1 MPRIL
6 LSGCRLTLP
15 VLRYALPMKR
25 KVGTFLLP
33 LFAAAICP
41 RLCPLISRK
50 KKNCQFPR
58 AAGSFTQHSALLST
72 RLNVAQEVYLSIR
85 ALMLLALVLASAAAF
100 ADREPVLKQIAL
112 PHPYYYREMY
122 LPQLTTG
129 PSSVSWSPDSKEVVY
144 SMAGSLWRQQLDS
157 NTAVQLTDGPGY
169 DYQPDWSRDGRWIV
183 YATYYKDAIEL
194 RALDLQN
201 GQSKQLTSGGN
212 VNLEPRFSPDGKR
225 VAFVSTAYHG
235 RFHIFAG
242 DFDNGTFSNVQRLT
256 GETRSPLP
264 RYYYSQFDTEISPTW
279 SPDGSEL
286 IFISNRGHIYGSGG
300 FWRMKAQPAAEA
312 REIDYEETTWKAR
325 PDWSPDG
332 TRLVYS
338 SYLGRQWNQL
348 WLIPAAGGD
357 AFPLT
362 YGEYDNTAPR
372 WSPDGQ
378 HIAFISNRGGN
389 TSLWIVNAFGGAQRQ
404 LQVGQRG
411 YLKPMGRL
419 QITVLDS
426 RGKRTAARVFVIGP
440 DQRAYAPADAWMHAD
455 DSLDP
460 AQQAFEA
467 HYFHTMGRSELTVP
481 AGAVSVEV
489 MKGLDYQVEKQD
501 VTMAPEG
508 RGGIT
513 FRLQPLRFD
522 KEPSPAVSVK
532 PSRWISADLH
542 VHMNYAGA
550 YRNTPQHLVQ
560 QGEAEGLGIIE
571 DLVVNKEVRIPDI
584 AYFRVGPDPA
594 SRPDMLL
601 MQSQEFHTSY
611 WGHLGLLNLTRNF
624 LLPGYAAY
632 PNTPAASLYPTNADI
647 ADLAH
652 AQGAL
657 VGYVHPFDAFPDPA
671 DPAPLTDEL
680 PVDVALGKVDYME
693 ILGFSDHKS
702 TAAVWYKL
710 LNCGFHIP
718 TGAGTDAMA
727 NFASLR
733 GPVGLNRVYALVPA
747 GRTNIH
753 QFLDSLR
760 HGHTFATN
768 GPLLRFSLGDQ
779 PIGGELKLP
788 EGTNQVKFS
797 AALRSIVPIDHL
809 QVVCNGNVVREIR
822 LSPRRESAEAQG
834 MLPIAQSGWCI
845 LRAWNEKAELPVLDL
860 YPYATTSPIYI
871 SVGGAPVRS
880 AKDAS
885 YFAAWI
891 DRLSSGAGKYPDWRS
906 QGEKQHVLKLL
917 SEARAIY
924 ARQLP

>member
-1 MPRIL
+1 MRI
-6 LSGCRLTLP
+6 RTLIIF
-15 VLRYALPMKR
+15 M
-25 KVGTFLLP
+25 
-33 LFAAAICP
+33 
-41 RLCPLISRK
+41 
-50 KKNCQFPR
+50 
-58 AAGSFTQHSALLST
+58 
-72 RLNVAQEVYLSIR
+72 
-85 ALMLLALVLASAAAF
+85 LALTSTAF
-100 ADREPVLKQIAL
+100 ADRQPVLKQIAL

-129 PSSVSWSPDSKEVVY
+129 PSAVAWSPDSKEVVF
-144 SMAGSLWRQQLDS
+144 SMAGSLWRQRLDS
-157 NTAVQLTDGPGY
+157 STAVQLTAGPGY

-183 YATYYKDAIEL
+183 YVTYYKNAIEL
-194 RALDLQN
+194 HALDLQN

-212 VNLEPRFSPDGKR
+212 VNVEPRYSPDGKR
-225 VAFVSTAYHG
+225 IAFVSTAHNG

-242 DFDNGTFSNVQRLT
+242 DFSDGTLSNVQRLT
-256 GETRSPLP
+256 GETRSSLP

-286 IFISNRGHIYGSGG
+286 AFICNRGHIYGSGG
-300 FWRMKAQPAAEA
+300 FWRMKAQPGAEA
-312 REIDYEETTWKAR
+312 HEIYYEETTWKAR

-348 WLIPAAGGD
+348 WVIPAAGGD

-372 WSPDGQ
+372 WSPDGR

-389 TSLWIVNAFGGAQRQ
+389 TSLWIQDMPGGAQRQ
-404 LQVGQRG
+404 LASKQRR

-419 QITVLDS
+419 SITVLNES
-426 RGKRTAARVFVIGP
+426 GKPTAARVFVLGS
-440 DQRAYAPADAWMHAD
+440 DQRAYAPDNAWMHAD

-460 AQQAFEA
+460 AKQAFEA
-467 HYFHTMGRSELTVP
+467 HYFHTLGHSDVTVP
-481 AGAVSVEV
+481 AGSVSVEV
-489 MKGLDYQVEKQD
+489 MKGFEYRVEKQD
-501 VTMAPEG
+501 VTMAPNG
-508 RGGIT
+508 QGGMTVHLHAIKWT
-513 FRLQPLRFD
+513 DTTGNTPTKSGVARSQ
-522 KEPSPAVSVK
+522 STNNSH
-532 PSRWISADLH
+532 WISADLH
-542 VHMNYAGA
+542 VHMNYAGL

-560 QGEAEGLGIIE
+560 QGEAENLDIIE

-584 AYFRVGPDPA
+584 AYFRIGPDPA
-594 SRPDMLL
+594 SKPDMLL

-624 LLPGYAAY
+624 LIPGYAAY
-632 PNTPAASLYPTNADI
+632 PNTAAASLYPANADI

-657 VGYVHPFDAFPDPA
+657 VGYVHPFDTFPDPA

-702 TAAVWYKL
+702 TAEVWYKL

-733 GPVGLNRVYALVPA
+733 GPVGLNRVYAQVPP
-747 GRTNIH
+747 GPTDIH
-753 QFLDSLR
+753 RFLSSLR

-779 PIGGELKLP
+779 SLGGELKLAA
-788 EGTNQVKFS
+788 GTSQVHFT
-797 AALRSIVPIDHL
+797 AALRSIVPVDHL
-809 QVVCNGNVVREIR
+809 QVLCNGKVAREIP
-822 LSPRRESAEAQG
+822 LSGKREAADAQG
-834 MLPIAQSGWCI
+834 TLPISQSGWCI

-871 SVGGAPVRS
+871 SLGGEPVRS
-880 AKDAS
+880 AKDAA
-885 YFAAWI
+885 YFVAWI
-891 DRLSSGAGKYPDWRS
+891 DRLSQGVNSYPGWRS
-906 QGEKQHVLKLL
+906 AAEKQHVLKLL
-917 SEARAIY
+917 SDSRAIY
-924 ARQLP
+924 AQQTK